1 MAKDE
6 TPKAEEPIPTGTKA
20 LTKMVEDLRTQVA
33 QEQAGRAA
41 DAHAHEQAIQ
51 TLHEAHE
58 HAVSLMAQDVADA
71 RDIAARAMD
80 SASAMSGNRDTWVGR
95 ADKAR
100 RLVADALAALD
111 GLDSEPE
118 ASTEGETEEPIP
130 LPPAPDPDEAEPE
143 G

>member
-1 MAKDE
+1 MAKPED
-6 TPKAEEPIPTGTKA
+6 TGTKA
-20 LTKMVEDLRTQVA
+20 LEKTIEELRTQVA

-41 DAHAHEQAIQ
+41 DAHAHEQAIE
-51 TLHEAHE
+51 TLREAHE
-58 HAVSLMAQDVADA
+58 HAVSLMAADVADA

-118 ASTEGETEEPIP
+118 ASTEGEAEEPIP
-130 LPPAPDPDEAEPE
+130 LPPAPEPEETEPE